1 MNGAILLLVGCGLF
15 TLAYFF
21 YSKFVAKAIGVD
33 PDRPTPAHTMGDGID
48 YVPAHPM
55 VLYGHHFAA
64 IAGAGPIIGPVLA
77 AQFGWASVA
86 LWIVLGCIFI
96 GSMHDMVTLFLSV
109 RHQGKSIGSVIE
121 DVLGRPGKMIFLMFC
136 FAALVLVMS
145 VFTGQVADAFVS
157 NPEVATS
164 SLLGIF
170 EAALFGICVY
180 KFKWNVFAASFV
192 FVPLLFFLVWIGVV
206 FPCDLTALFGVT
218 AATSKTIWVVVLFVY
233 CFVASTLPVWL
244 LLQPRDYLNSYLLYA
259 MLAIGLTAVFIVCP
273 TINIDAFSGFTV
285 KAAKGG
291 ATMYLFPL
299 LFVTVACGACS
310 GFHALVASGTT
321 AKQLDSERHI
331 RPVAYGGM
339 LLEGVLAVLAL
350 IAVGRFAQADLA
362 PQLAKPGP
370 VALFAGGLASFCTKL
385 GIPEQAGYTFMCLA
399 VSAFLMTSVDTATRL
414 ARFTWQEMF
423 TGSRGRT
430 KAPNPFIA
438 PISNMYVAT
447 GLVVAFVAL
456 LLLGNP
462 EAAKNLWNV
471 FASANQLLAGLTLFT
486 ASLWLYKN
494 RKAWWVTLF
503 PMLFM
508 LAVSSCGL
516 YLLCTGSWKAG
527 NPTLGV
533 VTAALL
539 ALAGVLVLLAILRFA
554 QARGG
559 RGRAAGLTIVLL
571 LGASSVA
578 QGQEVASGSLAS
590 YNRDSEWR
598 GTIGAVASVSG
609 TIKETFRAF
618 YAATGQ
624 NSKQSLA
631 DSYKLSDFGVETP
644 YYTFGA
650 QYGCQWDY
658 FAFHWNFN
666 VFDISAD
673 AKARRNYYLGL
684 GSDISYHG
692 RKYDHL
698 KIPTG
703 QKFSLDFLGG
713 MMDFTFSFTPFSFIY
728 DESIKLT
735 PSLDFGFVL
744 VGGQYEI
751 DAGSPRGTAVYQNPP
766 VDFVVGGSSSS
777 WIGAAAPRIGLG
789 GELRIVYENDVEWV
803 SRGSL
808 GYFSYDGSTKP
819 FTSAGHREKEVELG
833 MLSLLLDSGFV
844 FPLGEDRALTVGGQ
858 IQYFSIDAEIKS
870 KERDTASIVAA
881 RERFNKSADISMLM
895 VMAYVGITY

>member
-77 AQFGWASVA
+77 AQFGWAAVA

-321 AKQLDSERHI
+321 SKQLDSERHI
-331 RPVAYGGM
+331 RPVGYGCM
-339 LLEGVLAVLAL
+339 LLEGVVALLAL
-350 IAVGRFAQADLA
+350 IAVAWHSQTDLVAGLSGGKPVVLFAQ
-362 PQLAKPGP
+362 
-370 VALFAGGLASFCTKL
+370 GLASFCGKL
-385 GIPEQAGYTFMCLA
+385 GLPEKTSESFMLLA
-399 VSAFLMTSVDTATRL
+399 VAAFLMTSVDACTRL
-414 ARFTWQEMF
+414 ARFVWQELWS
-423 TGSRGRT
+423 TASAA
-430 KAPNPFIA
+430 APDSEAAAKPQS
-438 PISNMYVAT
+438 PIVRLNRNMYFAT
-447 GLVVAFVAL
+447 AVVIAIGVYLLVL
-456 LLLGNP
+456 NP
-462 EAAKNLWNV
+462 SMASNLWTM
-471 FASANQLLAGLTLFT
+471 FASANQMLAALTLLT
-486 ASLWLYKN
+486 ASLWLFKN
-494 RKAWWVTLF
+494 KLKFWIAALPMCFMIVTSGTAVFQLF
-503 PMLFM
+503 LQNLDKWMKQGF
-508 LAVSSCGL
+508 A
-516 YLLCTGSWKAG
+516 AG
-527 NPTLGV
+527 G
-533 VTAALL
+533 VTAI
-539 ALAGVLVLLAILRFA
+539 GSLVLFCLA
-554 QARGG
+554 
-559 RGRAAGLTIVLL
+559 IVLL
-571 LGASSVA
+571 VLGVLKLRLIVRARIIRA
-578 QGQEVASGSLAS
+578 G
-590 YNRDSEWR
+590 
-598 GTIGAVASVSG
+598 
-609 TIKETFRAF
+609 IK
-618 YAATGQ
+618 
-624 NSKQSLA
+624 
-631 DSYKLSDFGVETP
+631 
-644 YYTFGA
+644 
-650 QYGCQWDY
+650 
-658 FAFHWNFN
+658 
-666 VFDISAD
+666 
-673 AKARRNYYLGL
+673 
-684 GSDISYHG
+684 
-692 RKYDHL
+692 
-698 KIPTG
+698 
-703 QKFSLDFLGG
+703 
-713 MMDFTFSFTPFSFIY
+713 
-728 DESIKLT
+728 
-735 PSLDFGFVL
+735 
-744 VGGQYEI
+744 
-751 DAGSPRGTAVYQNPP
+751 
-766 VDFVVGGSSSS
+766 
-777 WIGAAAPRIGLG
+777 
-789 GELRIVYENDVEWV
+789 
-803 SRGSL
+803 
-808 GYFSYDGSTKP
+808 
-819 FTSAGHREKEVELG
+819 
-833 MLSLLLDSGFV
+833 
-844 FPLGEDRALTVGGQ
+844 
-858 IQYFSIDAEIKS
+858 KS
-870 KERDTASIVAA
+870 
-881 RERFNKSADISMLM
+881 
-895 VMAYVGITY
+895 

>member
-77 AQFGWASVA
+77 AQFGWAAVA

-192 FVPLLFFLVWIGVV
+192 FVPFLFFLVWIGVV

-321 AKQLDSERHI
+321 SKQLDSERHI
-331 RPVAYGGM
+331 RPVGYGCM
-339 LLEGVLAVLAL
+339 LLEGVVALLAL
-350 IAVGRFAQADLA
+350 IAVAWHSQADLVA
-362 PQLAKPGP
+362 GLSGGKP
-370 VALFAGGLASFCTKL
+370 VVLFAQGLASFCGKL
-385 GIPEQAGYTFMCLA
+385 GLPEKTSESFMLLA
-399 VSAFLMTSVDTATRL
+399 VAAFLMTSVDACTRL
-414 ARFTWQEMF
+414 ARFVWQEIWS
-423 TGSRGRT
+423 TAST
-430 KAPNPFIA
+430 SSATAAKPTEKAVEQS
-438 PISNMYVAT
+438 PIVRLNRNMYFAT
-447 GLVVAFVAL
+447 AVVIAIGVYLLVL
-456 LLLGNP
+456 NP
-462 EAAKNLWNV
+462 SMANNLWTM
-471 FASANQLLAGLTLFT
+471 FASANQMLAALTLLT
-486 ASLWLYKN
+486 ATLWLFKSRLN
-494 RKAWWVTLF
+494 FWIAALPMCFMIVTSGTAVFQLF
-503 PMLFM
+503 LQNLDKWMKDGF
-508 LAVSSCGL
+508 A
-516 YLLCTGSWKAG
+516 AG
-527 NPTLGV
+527 G
-533 VTAALL
+533 VTAIGSLVLFCLAIVLL
-539 ALAGVLVLLAILRFA
+539 ALGALKLR
-554 QARGG
+554 
-559 RGRAAGLTIVLL
+559 TIVKMRITRAIVSK
-571 LGASSVA
+571 AS
-578 QGQEVASGSLAS
+578 
-590 YNRDSEWR
+590 
-598 GTIGAVASVSG
+598 
-609 TIKETFRAF
+609 
-618 YAATGQ
+618 
-624 NSKQSLA
+624 
-631 DSYKLSDFGVETP
+631 
-644 YYTFGA
+644 
-650 QYGCQWDY
+650 
-658 FAFHWNFN
+658 
-666 VFDISAD
+666 
-673 AKARRNYYLGL
+673 
-684 GSDISYHG
+684 
-692 RKYDHL
+692 
-698 KIPTG
+698 
-703 QKFSLDFLGG
+703 
-713 MMDFTFSFTPFSFIY
+713 
-728 DESIKLT
+728 
-735 PSLDFGFVL
+735 
-744 VGGQYEI
+744 
-751 DAGSPRGTAVYQNPP
+751 
-766 VDFVVGGSSSS
+766 
-777 WIGAAAPRIGLG
+777 
-789 GELRIVYENDVEWV
+789 
-803 SRGSL
+803 
-808 GYFSYDGSTKP
+808 
-819 FTSAGHREKEVELG
+819 
-833 MLSLLLDSGFV
+833 
-844 FPLGEDRALTVGGQ
+844 
-858 IQYFSIDAEIKS
+858 
-870 KERDTASIVAA
+870 
-881 RERFNKSADISMLM
+881 
-895 VMAYVGITY
+895 

>member
-77 AQFGWASVA
+77 AQFGWAAVA

-321 AKQLDSERHI
+321 SKQLDSERHI
-331 RPVAYGGM
+331 RPVGYGCM
-339 LLEGVLAVLAL
+339 LLEGVVALLAL
-350 IAVGRFAQADLA
+350 IAVAWHSQADLVA
-362 PQLAKPGP
+362 GLSEGKP
-370 VALFAGGLASFCTKL
+370 VVLFAQGLASFCGKL
-385 GIPEQAGYTFMCLA
+385 GLPEKTSESFMLLA
-399 VSAFLMTSVDTATRL
+399 VAAFLMTSVDACTRL
-414 ARFTWQEMF
+414 ARFVWQELWS
-423 TGSRGRT
+423 TASAA
-430 KAPNPFIA
+430 APASETAAKPQS
-438 PISNMYVAT
+438 PIVRLNRNMYFAT
-447 GLVVAFVAL
+447 GVVVAIGVYL
-456 LLLGNP
+456 LVLNP
-462 EAAKNLWNV
+462 SMANNLWTM
-471 FASANQLLAGLTLFT
+471 FASANQMLAALTLLT
-486 ASLWLYKN
+486 ASLWLFKN
-494 RKAWWVTLF
+494 KLKFWIAALPMCFMIVTSGTAVFQLF
-503 PMLFM
+503 LQNLDKWMKQGF
-508 LAVSSCGL
+508 A
-516 YLLCTGSWKAG
+516 AG
-527 NPTLGV
+527 G
-533 VTAALL
+533 VTAI
-539 ALAGVLVLLAILRFA
+539 GSLVLFCLA
-554 QARGG
+554 
-559 RGRAAGLTIVLL
+559 IVLL
-571 LGASSVA
+571 VLGV
-578 QGQEVASGSLAS
+578 
-590 YNRDSEWR
+590 
-598 GTIGAVASVSG
+598 
-609 TIKETFRAF
+609 
-618 YAATGQ
+618 
-624 NSKQSLA
+624 
-631 DSYKLSDFGVETP
+631 
-644 YYTFGA
+644 
-650 QYGCQWDY
+650 
-658 FAFHWNFN
+658 
-666 VFDISAD
+666 
-673 AKARRNYYLGL
+673 
-684 GSDISYHG
+684 
-692 RKYDHL
+692 L
-698 KIPTG
+698 K
-703 QKFSLDFLGG
+703 
-713 MMDFTFSFTPFSFIY
+713 
-728 DESIKLT
+728 
-735 PSLDFGFVL
+735 
-744 VGGQYEI
+744 
-751 DAGSPRGTAVYQNPP
+751 
-766 VDFVVGGSSSS
+766 
-777 WIGAAAPRIGLG
+777 
-789 GELRIVYENDVEWV
+789 LRIIV
-803 SRGSL
+803 RARIIR
-808 GYFSYDGSTKP
+808 
-819 FTSAGHREKEVELG
+819 AG
-833 MLSLLLDSGFV
+833 
-844 FPLGEDRALTVGGQ
+844 
-858 IQYFSIDAEIKS
+858 IK
-870 KERDTASIVAA
+870 
-881 RERFNKSADISMLM
+881 KS
-895 VMAYVGITY
+895 

>member
-77 AQFGWASVA
+77 AQFGWAAVA

-321 AKQLDSERHI
+321 SKQLDSERHI
-331 RPVAYGGM
+331 RPVGYGCM
-339 LLEGVLAVLAL
+339 LLEGVVALLAL
-350 IAVGRFAQADLA
+350 IAVAWHSQADLVA
-362 PQLAKPGP
+362 GLSEGKP
-370 VALFAGGLASFCTKL
+370 VVLFAQGLASFCGKL
-385 GIPEQAGYTFMCLA
+385 GLPEKTSESFMLLA
-399 VSAFLMTSVDTATRL
+399 VAAFLMTSVDACTRL
-414 ARFTWQEMF
+414 ARFVWQELWS
-423 TGSRGRT
+423 TASAA
-430 KAPNPFIA
+430 APASEAAAKPQS
-438 PISNMYVAT
+438 PIVRLNRNMYFAT
-447 GLVVAFVAL
+447 GVVVAIGVYL
-456 LLLGNP
+456 LVLNP
-462 EAAKNLWNV
+462 SMANNLWTM
-471 FASANQLLAGLTLFT
+471 FASANQMLAALTLLT
-486 ASLWLYKN
+486 ASLWLFKN
-494 RKAWWVTLF
+494 KLKFWIAALPMCFMIVTSGTAVFQLF
-503 PMLFM
+503 LQNLDKWMKQGF
-508 LAVSSCGL
+508 A
-516 YLLCTGSWKAG
+516 AG
-527 NPTLGV
+527 G
-533 VTAALL
+533 VTAI
-539 ALAGVLVLLAILRFA
+539 GSLVLFCLA
-554 QARGG
+554 
-559 RGRAAGLTIVLL
+559 IVLL
-571 LGASSVA
+571 VLGV
-578 QGQEVASGSLAS
+578 
-590 YNRDSEWR
+590 
-598 GTIGAVASVSG
+598 
-609 TIKETFRAF
+609 
-618 YAATGQ
+618 
-624 NSKQSLA
+624 
-631 DSYKLSDFGVETP
+631 
-644 YYTFGA
+644 
-650 QYGCQWDY
+650 
-658 FAFHWNFN
+658 
-666 VFDISAD
+666 
-673 AKARRNYYLGL
+673 
-684 GSDISYHG
+684 
-692 RKYDHL
+692 L
-698 KIPTG
+698 K
-703 QKFSLDFLGG
+703 
-713 MMDFTFSFTPFSFIY
+713 
-728 DESIKLT
+728 
-735 PSLDFGFVL
+735 
-744 VGGQYEI
+744 
-751 DAGSPRGTAVYQNPP
+751 
-766 VDFVVGGSSSS
+766 
-777 WIGAAAPRIGLG
+777 
-789 GELRIVYENDVEWV
+789 LRIIV
-803 SRGSL
+803 R
-808 GYFSYDGSTKP
+808 TRIIR
-819 FTSAGHREKEVELG
+819 AG
-833 MLSLLLDSGFV
+833 
-844 FPLGEDRALTVGGQ
+844 
-858 IQYFSIDAEIKS
+858 IK
-870 KERDTASIVAA
+870 
-881 RERFNKSADISMLM
+881 KS
-895 VMAYVGITY
+895 

>member
-109 RHQGKSIGSVIE
+109 RHQGRSIGSVIE

-192 FVPLLFFLVWIGVV
+192 FVPLLFFLVWIGVI

-321 AKQLDSERHI
+321 SKQLDSERHI
-331 RPVAYGGM
+331 RPVGYGCM
-339 LLEGVLAVLAL
+339 LLEGVVALLAL
-350 IAVGRFAQADLA
+350 IAVAWHSQADLVA
-362 PQLAKPGP
+362 GLSGGKP
-370 VALFAGGLASFCTKL
+370 VVLFAQGLASFCGKL
-385 GIPEQAGYTFMCLA
+385 GLPEKTSESFMLLA
-399 VSAFLMTSVDTATRL
+399 VAAFLMTSVDACTRL
-414 ARFTWQEMF
+414 ARFVWQELWS
-423 TGSRGRT
+423 TASAA
-430 KAPNPFIA
+430 APAAEAAAKPQS
-438 PISNMYVAT
+438 PIVRLNRNMYFAT
-447 GLVVAFVAL
+447 AVVIAIGVYLLVL
-456 LLLGNP
+456 NP
-462 EAAKNLWNV
+462 SMANNLWTM
-471 FASANQLLAGLTLFT
+471 FASANQMLAALTLLT
-486 ASLWLYKN
+486 ATLWLFKN
-494 RKAWWVTLF
+494 RLNFWIAALPMCFMIVTSGTAVFQLF
-503 PMLFM
+503 LQNLDKWMKDGF
-508 LAVSSCGL
+508 A
-516 YLLCTGSWKAG
+516 AG
-527 NPTLGV
+527 G
-533 VTAALL
+533 VTAIGSLVLFCLAIVLL
-539 ALAGVLVLLAILRFA
+539 ALGALKLR
-554 QARGG
+554 
-559 RGRAAGLTIVLL
+559 TIVKMRITRAIVSK
-571 LGASSVA
+571 AS
-578 QGQEVASGSLAS
+578 
-590 YNRDSEWR
+590 
-598 GTIGAVASVSG
+598 
-609 TIKETFRAF
+609 
-618 YAATGQ
+618 
-624 NSKQSLA
+624 
-631 DSYKLSDFGVETP
+631 
-644 YYTFGA
+644 
-650 QYGCQWDY
+650 
-658 FAFHWNFN
+658 
-666 VFDISAD
+666 
-673 AKARRNYYLGL
+673 
-684 GSDISYHG
+684 
-692 RKYDHL
+692 
-698 KIPTG
+698 
-703 QKFSLDFLGG
+703 
-713 MMDFTFSFTPFSFIY
+713 
-728 DESIKLT
+728 
-735 PSLDFGFVL
+735 
-744 VGGQYEI
+744 
-751 DAGSPRGTAVYQNPP
+751 
-766 VDFVVGGSSSS
+766 
-777 WIGAAAPRIGLG
+777 
-789 GELRIVYENDVEWV
+789 
-803 SRGSL
+803 
-808 GYFSYDGSTKP
+808 
-819 FTSAGHREKEVELG
+819 
-833 MLSLLLDSGFV
+833 
-844 FPLGEDRALTVGGQ
+844 
-858 IQYFSIDAEIKS
+858 
-870 KERDTASIVAA
+870 
-881 RERFNKSADISMLM
+881 
-895 VMAYVGITY
+895 

>member
-77 AQFGWASVA
+77 AQFGWAAVA

-180 KFKWNVFAASFV
+180 KFKWNVFAASVV

-321 AKQLDSERHI
+321 SKQLDSERHI
-331 RPVAYGGM
+331 RPVGYGCM
-339 LLEGVLAVLAL
+339 LLEGVVALLAL
-350 IAVGRFAQADLA
+350 IAVAWHSQADLVA
-362 PQLAKPGP
+362 GLSGGKP
-370 VALFAGGLASFCTKL
+370 VVLFAQGLASFCGKL
-385 GIPEQAGYTFMCLA
+385 GLPEKTSESFMLLA
-399 VSAFLMTSVDTATRL
+399 VAAFLMTSVDACTRL
-414 ARFTWQEMF
+414 ARFVWQELWS
-423 TGSRGRT
+423 TASAA
-430 KAPNPFIA
+430 APASEAAAKPQS
-438 PISNMYVAT
+438 PIVRLNRNMYFAT
-447 GLVVAFVAL
+447 AVVIAIGVYLLVL
-456 LLLGNP
+456 NP
-462 EAAKNLWNV
+462 SMASNLWTM
-471 FASANQLLAGLTLFT
+471 FASANQMLAALTLLT
-486 ASLWLYKN
+486 ASLWLFKN
-494 RKAWWVTLF
+494 KLKFWIAALPMCFMIVTSGTAVFQLF
-503 PMLFM
+503 LQNLDKWMKQGF
-508 LAVSSCGL
+508 A
-516 YLLCTGSWKAG
+516 AG
-527 NPTLGV
+527 G
-533 VTAALL
+533 VTAI
-539 ALAGVLVLLAILRFA
+539 GSLVLFCLA
-554 QARGG
+554 
-559 RGRAAGLTIVLL
+559 IVLL
-571 LGASSVA
+571 VLGV
-578 QGQEVASGSLAS
+578 
-590 YNRDSEWR
+590 
-598 GTIGAVASVSG
+598 
-609 TIKETFRAF
+609 
-618 YAATGQ
+618 
-624 NSKQSLA
+624 
-631 DSYKLSDFGVETP
+631 
-644 YYTFGA
+644 
-650 QYGCQWDY
+650 
-658 FAFHWNFN
+658 
-666 VFDISAD
+666 
-673 AKARRNYYLGL
+673 
-684 GSDISYHG
+684 
-692 RKYDHL
+692 L
-698 KIPTG
+698 K
-703 QKFSLDFLGG
+703 
-713 MMDFTFSFTPFSFIY
+713 
-728 DESIKLT
+728 
-735 PSLDFGFVL
+735 
-744 VGGQYEI
+744 
-751 DAGSPRGTAVYQNPP
+751 
-766 VDFVVGGSSSS
+766 
-777 WIGAAAPRIGLG
+777 
-789 GELRIVYENDVEWV
+789 LRIIV
-803 SRGSL
+803 RARIIR
-808 GYFSYDGSTKP
+808 
-819 FTSAGHREKEVELG
+819 AG
-833 MLSLLLDSGFV
+833 
-844 FPLGEDRALTVGGQ
+844 
-858 IQYFSIDAEIKS
+858 IK
-870 KERDTASIVAA
+870 
-881 RERFNKSADISMLM
+881 KS
-895 VMAYVGITY
+895 

>member
-77 AQFGWASVA
+77 AQFGWAAVA

-321 AKQLDSERHI
+321 SKQLDSERHI
-331 RPVAYGGM
+331 RPVGYGCM
-339 LLEGVLAVLAL
+339 LLEGVVALLAL
-350 IAVGRFAQADLA
+350 IAVAWHSQADLVA
-362 PQLAKPGP
+362 GLSGGKP
-370 VALFAGGLASFCTKL
+370 VVLFAQGLASFCGKL
-385 GIPEQAGYTFMCLA
+385 GLPEKTSESFMLLA
-399 VSAFLMTSVDTATRL
+399 VAAFLMTSVDACTRL
-414 ARFTWQEMF
+414 ARFVWQELWS
-423 TGSRGRT
+423 TASAA
-430 KAPNPFIA
+430 APASEAAAKPQS
-438 PISNMYVAT
+438 PIVRLNRNMYFAT
-447 GLVVAFVAL
+447 AVVIAIGVYLLVL
-456 LLLGNP
+456 NP
-462 EAAKNLWNV
+462 SMASNLWTM
-471 FASANQLLAGLTLFT
+471 FASANQMLAALTLLT
-486 ASLWLYKN
+486 ASLWLFKN
-494 RKAWWVTLF
+494 KLKFWIAALPMCFMIVTSGTAVFQLF
-503 PMLFM
+503 LQNLDKWMKQGF
-508 LAVSSCGL
+508 A
-516 YLLCTGSWKAG
+516 AG
-527 NPTLGV
+527 G
-533 VTAALL
+533 VTAI
-539 ALAGVLVLLAILRFA
+539 GSLVLFCLA
-554 QARGG
+554 
-559 RGRAAGLTIVLL
+559 IVLL
-571 LGASSVA
+571 VLGV
-578 QGQEVASGSLAS
+578 
-590 YNRDSEWR
+590 
-598 GTIGAVASVSG
+598 
-609 TIKETFRAF
+609 
-618 YAATGQ
+618 
-624 NSKQSLA
+624 
-631 DSYKLSDFGVETP
+631 
-644 YYTFGA
+644 
-650 QYGCQWDY
+650 
-658 FAFHWNFN
+658 
-666 VFDISAD
+666 
-673 AKARRNYYLGL
+673 
-684 GSDISYHG
+684 
-692 RKYDHL
+692 L
-698 KIPTG
+698 K
-703 QKFSLDFLGG
+703 
-713 MMDFTFSFTPFSFIY
+713 
-728 DESIKLT
+728 
-735 PSLDFGFVL
+735 
-744 VGGQYEI
+744 
-751 DAGSPRGTAVYQNPP
+751 
-766 VDFVVGGSSSS
+766 
-777 WIGAAAPRIGLG
+777 
-789 GELRIVYENDVEWV
+789 LRIIV
-803 SRGSL
+803 RARIIR
-808 GYFSYDGSTKP
+808 
-819 FTSAGHREKEVELG
+819 AG
-833 MLSLLLDSGFV
+833 
-844 FPLGEDRALTVGGQ
+844 
-858 IQYFSIDAEIKS
+858 IK
-870 KERDTASIVAA
+870 
-881 RERFNKSADISMLM
+881 KS
-895 VMAYVGITY
+895 

>member
-77 AQFGWASVA
+77 AQFGWAAVA

-170 EAALFGICVY
+170 EASLFGICVY

-321 AKQLDSERHI
+321 SKQLDSERHI
-331 RPVAYGGM
+331 RPVGYGCM
-339 LLEGVLAVLAL
+339 LLEGVVALLAL
-350 IAVGRFAQADLA
+350 IAVAWHSQADLVA
-362 PQLAKPGP
+362 GLSGGKP
-370 VALFAGGLASFCTKL
+370 VVLFAQGLASFCGKL
-385 GIPEQAGYTFMCLA
+385 GLPEKTSESFMLLA
-399 VSAFLMTSVDTATRL
+399 VAAFLMTSVDACTRL
-414 ARFTWQEMF
+414 ARFVWQELWS
-423 TGSRGRT
+423 TASAA
-430 KAPNPFIA
+430 APASEAAAKPQS
-438 PISNMYVAT
+438 PIVRLNRNMYFAT
-447 GLVVAFVAL
+447 AVVIAIGVYLLVL
-456 LLLGNP
+456 NP
-462 EAAKNLWNV
+462 SMASNLWTM
-471 FASANQLLAGLTLFT
+471 FASANQMLAALTLLT
-486 ASLWLYKN
+486 ASLWLFKN
-494 RKAWWVTLF
+494 KLKFWIAALPMCFMIVTSGTAVFQLF
-503 PMLFM
+503 LQNLDKWMKQGF
-508 LAVSSCGL
+508 A
-516 YLLCTGSWKAG
+516 AG
-527 NPTLGV
+527 G
-533 VTAALL
+533 VTAI
-539 ALAGVLVLLAILRFA
+539 GSLVLFCLA
-554 QARGG
+554 
-559 RGRAAGLTIVLL
+559 IVLL
-571 LGASSVA
+571 VLGV
-578 QGQEVASGSLAS
+578 
-590 YNRDSEWR
+590 
-598 GTIGAVASVSG
+598 
-609 TIKETFRAF
+609 
-618 YAATGQ
+618 
-624 NSKQSLA
+624 
-631 DSYKLSDFGVETP
+631 
-644 YYTFGA
+644 
-650 QYGCQWDY
+650 
-658 FAFHWNFN
+658 
-666 VFDISAD
+666 
-673 AKARRNYYLGL
+673 
-684 GSDISYHG
+684 
-692 RKYDHL
+692 L
-698 KIPTG
+698 K
-703 QKFSLDFLGG
+703 
-713 MMDFTFSFTPFSFIY
+713 
-728 DESIKLT
+728 
-735 PSLDFGFVL
+735 
-744 VGGQYEI
+744 
-751 DAGSPRGTAVYQNPP
+751 
-766 VDFVVGGSSSS
+766 
-777 WIGAAAPRIGLG
+777 
-789 GELRIVYENDVEWV
+789 LRIIV
-803 SRGSL
+803 RARIIR
-808 GYFSYDGSTKP
+808 
-819 FTSAGHREKEVELG
+819 AG
-833 MLSLLLDSGFV
+833 
-844 FPLGEDRALTVGGQ
+844 
-858 IQYFSIDAEIKS
+858 IK
-870 KERDTASIVAA
+870 
-881 RERFNKSADISMLM
+881 KS
-895 VMAYVGITY
+895 

>member
-321 AKQLDSERHI
+321 SKQLDSERHI
-331 RPVAYGGM
+331 RPVGYGCM
-339 LLEGVLAVLAL
+339 LLEGVVALLAL
-350 IAVGRFAQADLA
+350 IAVAWHSQADLVA
-362 PQLAKPGP
+362 GLSGGKP
-370 VALFAGGLASFCTKL
+370 VVLFAQGLASFCGKL
-385 GIPEQAGYTFMCLA
+385 GLPEKTSESFMLLA
-399 VSAFLMTSVDTATRL
+399 VAAFLMTSVDACTRL
-414 ARFTWQEMF
+414 ARFVWQELWS
-423 TGSRGRT
+423 TASAA
-430 KAPNPFIA
+430 APDSEAAAKPQS
-438 PISNMYVAT
+438 PIVRLNRNMYFAT
-447 GLVVAFVAL
+447 AVVVAIGVYL
-456 LLLGNP
+456 LVLNP
-462 EAAKNLWNV
+462 SMANNLWTM
-471 FASANQLLAGLTLFT
+471 FASANQMLAALTLLT
-486 ASLWLYKN
+486 ATLWLFKN
-494 RKAWWVTLF
+494 RLNFWIAALPMCFMIVTSGTAVFQLF
-503 PMLFM
+503 LQNLDKWMKDGF
-508 LAVSSCGL
+508 A
-516 YLLCTGSWKAG
+516 AG
-527 NPTLGV
+527 G
-533 VTAALL
+533 VTAI
-539 ALAGVLVLLAILRFA
+539 GSLVLFCLA
-554 QARGG
+554 
-559 RGRAAGLTIVLL
+559 IVLL
-571 LGASSVA
+571 VLGALKLRTIVKMRITRAIVSK
-578 QGQEVASGSLAS
+578 AS
-590 YNRDSEWR
+590 
-598 GTIGAVASVSG
+598 
-609 TIKETFRAF
+609 
-618 YAATGQ
+618 
-624 NSKQSLA
+624 
-631 DSYKLSDFGVETP
+631 
-644 YYTFGA
+644 
-650 QYGCQWDY
+650 
-658 FAFHWNFN
+658 
-666 VFDISAD
+666 
-673 AKARRNYYLGL
+673 
-684 GSDISYHG
+684 
-692 RKYDHL
+692 
-698 KIPTG
+698 
-703 QKFSLDFLGG
+703 
-713 MMDFTFSFTPFSFIY
+713 
-728 DESIKLT
+728 
-735 PSLDFGFVL
+735 
-744 VGGQYEI
+744 
-751 DAGSPRGTAVYQNPP
+751 
-766 VDFVVGGSSSS
+766 
-777 WIGAAAPRIGLG
+777 
-789 GELRIVYENDVEWV
+789 
-803 SRGSL
+803 
-808 GYFSYDGSTKP
+808 
-819 FTSAGHREKEVELG
+819 
-833 MLSLLLDSGFV
+833 
-844 FPLGEDRALTVGGQ
+844 
-858 IQYFSIDAEIKS
+858 
-870 KERDTASIVAA
+870 
-881 RERFNKSADISMLM
+881 
-895 VMAYVGITY
+895 

>member
-77 AQFGWASVA
+77 AQFGWAAVA

-273 TINIDAFSGFTV
+273 TINIDAFAGFTV

-321 AKQLDSERHI
+321 SKQLDSERHI
-331 RPVAYGGM
+331 RPVGYGCM
-339 LLEGVLAVLAL
+339 LLEGVVALLAL
-350 IAVGRFAQADLA
+350 IAVAWHSQADLVSG
-362 PQLAKPGP
+362 LSGGKP
-370 VALFAGGLASFCTKL
+370 VVLFAQGLASFCGKL
-385 GIPEQAGYTFMCLA
+385 GLPEKTPESFMLLA
-399 VSAFLMTSVDTATRL
+399 VAAFLMTSVDACTRL
-414 ARFTWQEMF
+414 ARFVWQELWS
-423 TGSRGRT
+423 TASAA
-430 KAPNPFIA
+430 APASEAAAKPQS
-438 PISNMYVAT
+438 PIVRLNRNMYFAT
-447 GLVVAFVAL
+447 AVVIAIGVYLLVL
-456 LLLGNP
+456 NP
-462 EAAKNLWNV
+462 SMASNLWTM
-471 FASANQLLAGLTLFT
+471 FASANQMLAALTLLT
-486 ASLWLYKN
+486 ASLWLFKN
-494 RKAWWVTLF
+494 KLKFWIAAL
-503 PMLFM
+503 PMCFM
-508 LAVSSCGL
+508 
-516 YLLCTGSWKAG
+516 
-527 NPTLGV
+527 V
-533 VTAALL
+533 VTSGTAVFQLFLQNLDKWMKQGFAAG
-539 ALAGVLVLLAILRFA
+539 GVTAIGSLVLFCLA
-554 QARGG
+554 
-559 RGRAAGLTIVLL
+559 IVLL
-571 LGASSVA
+571 VLGV
-578 QGQEVASGSLAS
+578 
-590 YNRDSEWR
+590 
-598 GTIGAVASVSG
+598 
-609 TIKETFRAF
+609 
-618 YAATGQ
+618 
-624 NSKQSLA
+624 
-631 DSYKLSDFGVETP
+631 
-644 YYTFGA
+644 
-650 QYGCQWDY
+650 
-658 FAFHWNFN
+658 
-666 VFDISAD
+666 
-673 AKARRNYYLGL
+673 
-684 GSDISYHG
+684 
-692 RKYDHL
+692 L
-698 KIPTG
+698 K
-703 QKFSLDFLGG
+703 
-713 MMDFTFSFTPFSFIY
+713 
-728 DESIKLT
+728 
-735 PSLDFGFVL
+735 
-744 VGGQYEI
+744 
-751 DAGSPRGTAVYQNPP
+751 
-766 VDFVVGGSSSS
+766 
-777 WIGAAAPRIGLG
+777 
-789 GELRIVYENDVEWV
+789 LRIIV
-803 SRGSL
+803 RARIIR
-808 GYFSYDGSTKP
+808 
-819 FTSAGHREKEVELG
+819 AG
-833 MLSLLLDSGFV
+833 
-844 FPLGEDRALTVGGQ
+844 
-858 IQYFSIDAEIKS
+858 IK
-870 KERDTASIVAA
+870 
-881 RERFNKSADISMLM
+881 KS
-895 VMAYVGITY
+895 

>member
-77 AQFGWASVA
+77 AQFGWAAVA

-321 AKQLDSERHI
+321 SKQLDSERHI
-331 RPVAYGGM
+331 RPVGYGCM
-339 LLEGVLAVLAL
+339 LLEGVVALLAL
-350 IAVGRFAQADLA
+350 IAVAWHSQADLVA
-362 PQLAKPGP
+362 GLSGGKP
-370 VALFAGGLASFCTKL
+370 VVLFAQGLASFCGKL
-385 GIPEQAGYTFMCLA
+385 GLPEKTSESFMLLA
-399 VSAFLMTSVDTATRL
+399 VAAFLMTSVDACTRL
-414 ARFTWQEMF
+414 ARFVWQEIWS
-423 TGSRGRT
+423 TAST
-430 KAPNPFIA
+430 SSDAAAKPTEKPAA
-438 PISNMYVAT
+438 QSPIVRLNRNMYFAT
-447 GLVVAFVAL
+447 AVVIAIGVYLLVL
-456 LLLGNP
+456 NP
-462 EAAKNLWNV
+462 SMANNLWTM
-471 FASANQLLAGLTLFT
+471 FASANQMLAALTLLT
-486 ASLWLYKN
+486 ASLWLFKN
-494 RKAWWVTLF
+494 RLKFWIAALPMCFMIVTSGTAVFQLF
-503 PMLFM
+503 LQNLDKWMKQGF
-508 LAVSSCGL
+508 A
-516 YLLCTGSWKAG
+516 AG
-527 NPTLGV
+527 G
-533 VTAALL
+533 VTAI
-539 ALAGVLVLLAILRFA
+539 GSLVLFCLA
-554 QARGG
+554 
-559 RGRAAGLTIVLL
+559 IVLL
-571 LGASSVA
+571 VLGV
-578 QGQEVASGSLAS
+578 
-590 YNRDSEWR
+590 
-598 GTIGAVASVSG
+598 
-609 TIKETFRAF
+609 
-618 YAATGQ
+618 
-624 NSKQSLA
+624 
-631 DSYKLSDFGVETP
+631 
-644 YYTFGA
+644 
-650 QYGCQWDY
+650 
-658 FAFHWNFN
+658 
-666 VFDISAD
+666 
-673 AKARRNYYLGL
+673 
-684 GSDISYHG
+684 
-692 RKYDHL
+692 L
-698 KIPTG
+698 K
-703 QKFSLDFLGG
+703 
-713 MMDFTFSFTPFSFIY
+713 
-728 DESIKLT
+728 
-735 PSLDFGFVL
+735 
-744 VGGQYEI
+744 
-751 DAGSPRGTAVYQNPP
+751 
-766 VDFVVGGSSSS
+766 
-777 WIGAAAPRIGLG
+777 
-789 GELRIVYENDVEWV
+789 LRIIV
-803 SRGSL
+803 RARIIR
-808 GYFSYDGSTKP
+808 
-819 FTSAGHREKEVELG
+819 AG
-833 MLSLLLDSGFV
+833 
-844 FPLGEDRALTVGGQ
+844 
-858 IQYFSIDAEIKS
+858 IK
-870 KERDTASIVAA
+870 
-881 RERFNKSADISMLM
+881 KS
-895 VMAYVGITY
+895 